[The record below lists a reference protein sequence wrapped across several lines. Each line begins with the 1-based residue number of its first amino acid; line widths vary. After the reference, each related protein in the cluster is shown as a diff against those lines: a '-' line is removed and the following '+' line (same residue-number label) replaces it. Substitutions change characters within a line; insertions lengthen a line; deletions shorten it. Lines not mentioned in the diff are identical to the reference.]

1 MILKNLFSSAY
12 WFELIPGPIGQD
24 GKIFFLVLLVIF
36 LIGAIFSAIYKRKSK
51 LYKRTLI
58 RSYDFF
64 AGNFILAIIFFFF
77 RYENLPFLS
86 GRFWLAAWFLLIIGW
101 LYFILKDLKGL
112 PEKKKEVELRKI
124 REKYIP

>member
-1 MILKNLFSSAY
+1 MLKNLFSSTY
-12 WFELIPGPIGQD
+12 WFELIPGPIGQS
-24 GKIFFLVLLVIF
+24 GKIFFLALLVIF
-36 LIGAIFSAIYKRKSK
+36 LVGAVLTTIYKKRSK

-64 AGNFILAIIFFFF
+64 AANFVLAIIFFFF

-86 GRFWLAAWFLLIIGW
+86 GRFWLAAWFLLIIAW

-112 PEKKKEVELRKI
+112 PEKKKEAELQKI